1 MYQIAFYQYNVNLYI
16 SVLINQTLVKTQSV
30 CIPLWG
36 VLDMQGRTNNLMRWQ
51 L

>member
-1 MYQIAFYQYNVNLYI
+1 MCQIAFYQYNVNSYI
-16 SVLINQTLVKTQSV
+16 SALINQTLVKTQSV

-36 VLDMQGRTNNLMRWQ
+36 VLDLQRRTNNLISWK